1 MTRRCRRCKIS
12 ISSPGFWSTESFCK
26 IFYLEE
32 SNMKKMKRL
41 VAVLLAG
48 IMALAMLTACGGTP
62 VTRDEALE
70 KSVAEWAVEWGKS
83 AKLEL
88 TEDADLT
95 AISAKCLP
103 SMAKAYNATLAKDND
118 AAADAAAEMSKIFV
132 AAKKDKKVAPVDV
145 LIPNTMEFTKENV
158 INVVQKGMGNIQAI
172 LNKAG
177 VKNPAKFGVTVT
189 KQKDYTLILFMVS
202 E

>member
-1 MTRRCRRCKIS
+1 MNIDY
-12 ISSPGFWSTESFCK
+12 PGFWGTDSLCK
-26 IFYLEE
+26 FFYLEE

-48 IMALAMLTACGGTP
+48 IMALAMLTACGGTTGTP
-62 VTRDEALE
+62 VTRDDALE

-88 TEDADLT
+88 TADADLT

-103 SMAKAYNATLAKDND
+103 AAVKAHD
-118 AAADAAAEMSKIFV
+118 AITAMDKEAYV
-132 AAKKDKKVAPVDV
+132 AAQKELLAELESAANGKKIAPVDIR
-145 LIPNTMEFTKENV
+145 IPNTMEVNKKNLV
-158 INVVQKGMGNIQAI
+158 NVVNSNAAS
-172 LNKAG
+172 LNELLKTFG
-177 VKNPAKFGVTVT
+177 VTKPAKFGVTVT
-189 KQKDYTLILFMVS
+189 KQDKYTLILFMVS

>member
-1 MTRRCRRCKIS
+1 
-12 ISSPGFWSTESFCK
+12 
-26 IFYLEE
+26 
-32 SNMKKMKRL
+32 MKKMKRL

-48 IMALAMLTACGGTP
+48 IMALAMLTACGGSGTS

-70 KSVAEWAVEWGKS
+70 KNVAEWAVEWGKEK
-83 AKLEL
+83 ANLNL
-88 TEDADLT
+88 TADTDLT

-103 SMAKAYNATLAKDND
+103 ATAKVYNAIYAKDQD
-118 AAADAAAEMSKIFV
+118 AAVNAAAELTKAF
-132 AAKKDKKVAPVDV
+132 AAATNGKKVAMVDV
-145 LIPNTMEFTKENV
+145 PIPNTIEFTKENV
-158 INVVQKGMGNIQAI
+158 VNVVQSGMSNIQTV
-172 LNKAG
+172 LKNAG